1 MNNEKI
7 LKPVEAQL
15 EAYNNRDINKFV
27 ICFSEDCI
35 CEDAEGNLLMQGRK
49 TMRERYGAMF
59 AASPNLHCKI
69 VHRSVVGN
77 FVFDEERV
85 VGRNGIDGEGHVMAV
100 YTVDADEEI
109 ITRVRFYR

>member
-1 MNNEKI
+1 MDNNKI

-15 EAYNNRDINKFV
+15 EAYNNRDIDKFV
-27 ICFSEDCI
+27 VCFSENCI
-35 CEDAEGNLLMQGRK
+35 CEDAEGNTLMQGREA
-49 TMRERYGAMF
+49 MRERYGAMF
-59 AASPNLHCKI
+59 AASPNLHCRI
-69 VHRSVVGN
+69 VHRAVVGS

-100 YTVDADEEI
+100 YTVDADAGE